1 MKKTALYLLAIVLC
15 ISCDHL
21 QSKDLSSTNGD
32 SPIADAARITANEDR
47 RQSNVQD
54 NHLFVQTK
62 NVASS
67 WTPEEKSTFMTACV
81 EGTTENMGESKSTQY
96 CACLLE
102 KLEKL
107 YPIADDVIQLPEKK
121 QKELSKDCEQ

>member
-1 MKKTALYLLAIVLC
+1 MKKTVLYLLALVLC
-15 ISCDHL
+15 ISCNHL
-21 QSKDLSSTNGD
+21 QSKDLSSANGD
-32 SPIADAARITANEDR
+32 TPITDVPKITANEER
-47 RQSNVQD
+47 SQSNVPD

-62 NVASS
+62 NLTSS

-102 KLEKL
+102 KLERL